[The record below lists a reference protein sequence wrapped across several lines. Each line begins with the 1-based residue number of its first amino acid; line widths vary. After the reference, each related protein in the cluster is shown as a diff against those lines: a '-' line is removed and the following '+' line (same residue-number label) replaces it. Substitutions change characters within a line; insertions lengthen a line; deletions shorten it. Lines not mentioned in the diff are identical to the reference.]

1 MKCGLFHSFICM
13 CMLILGCGE
22 ICVPYRRLGIKY
34 LKDPVLMHLIKLP
47 GASVAWVLDRA

>member
-13 CMLILGCGE
+13 CMLILGCSK

-34 LKDPVLMHLIKLP
+34 LKDAVLLHLIKLP